1 MEEEFERAQDEW
13 DKVAEI
19 VPSIQEDNHAKTSNQ
34 NAGGAYREAPLV
46 TIEQVLRD
54 FREKYLETLLEIE
67 DQAIPLRDGGR
78 NFRINR
84 LRTFLRCPSR
94 FCNPQLRGILLDEKQ
109 EIMATSRCPF
119 DDENRLHFDILL
131 TLYKQLV

>member
-19 VPSIQEDNHAKTSNQ
+19 VPSIQEDNHHSKTPNQ
-34 NAGGAYREAPLV
+34 NAGAYREAPLV

-84 LRTFLRCPSR
+84 LRTFLRCPSS
-94 FCNPQLRGILLDEKQ
+94 FCNPPLRGILVDEKQ